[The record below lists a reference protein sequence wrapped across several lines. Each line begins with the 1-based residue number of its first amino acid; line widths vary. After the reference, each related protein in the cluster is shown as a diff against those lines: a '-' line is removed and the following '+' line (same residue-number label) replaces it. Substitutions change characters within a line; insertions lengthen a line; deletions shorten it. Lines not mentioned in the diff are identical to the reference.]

1 MTKIVKL
8 LWPGWQRFATERA
21 RFVHAF
27 LTQVLDARF
36 AILVATR
43 QLWEIGGIE
52 TG

>member
-27 LTQVLDARF
+27 LAQLLDAGL

-43 QLWEIGGIE
+43 QLWNVGGIE